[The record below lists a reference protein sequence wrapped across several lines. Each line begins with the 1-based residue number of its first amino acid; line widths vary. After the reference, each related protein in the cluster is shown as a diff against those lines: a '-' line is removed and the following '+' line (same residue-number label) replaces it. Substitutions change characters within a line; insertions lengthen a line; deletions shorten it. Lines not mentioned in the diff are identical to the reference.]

1 MKTFKQFISETP
13 QDLGPTS
20 GNLTKSKYNS
30 TIYNSYLNHK
40 KVGDINNMSVMHNK
54 DGKESKYSVLD
65 HENKR
70 VAFQTRFER
79 RPKNKEVPFSH
90 HTQTYVNKHEQSDL
104 GKGFGHKFVY
114 HHLINK
120 HDIPL
125 VSDKEQYTG
134 GHKMWNHL
142 IDHSFKEGHHA
153 YVLDSGK
160 LTKITPENKDNL
172 LSSTYGKDE
181 SFRNKRYVISKKEL

>member
-1 MKTFKQFISETP
+1 MKSFKEYISETP
-13 QDLGPTS
+13 QDLGPS
-20 GNLTKSKYNS
+20 FGNLSNSKFNS

-40 KVGDINNMSVMHNK
+40 KVGDINNMSVMYNK
-54 DGKESKYSVLD
+54 NGKETKYSVLD

-70 VAFQTRFER
+70 VAFQTTFER
-79 RPKNKEVPFSH
+79 RPKSKEVPFPH
-90 HTQTYVNKHEQSDL
+90 HTQTYVNKNHQSDL

-114 HHLINK
+114 DHLIIK
-120 HDIPL
+120 HNIPL

-142 IDHSFKEGHHA
+142 IDRSFKEGHHA

-160 LTKITPENKDNL
+160 LTKITPENKNNL
-172 LSSTYGKDE
+172 LTSTYGKDE
-181 SFRNKRYVISKKEL
+181 SFKNKRYIISQSII